1 MSIFCFP
8 CAFVTFSLQSC
19 NTLMPCDRVCGLAA
33 PAEWVSPRRDLGVFN
48 PFAANS
54 SKKVIKNNFPRNRAS
69 RPLAICAFRLRAF
82 AFPAPATGAR
92 FKMAREDRF
101 YAFII
106 AHTSRSRAKVQR
118 IRVDKRS
125 VSIFFASL
133 LLLGVGIFY
142 GLYGL
147 TQQASY
153 WRTHFENQR
162 LRAENERQRQE
173 LEKLNNRVEKVEDT
187 SRKLAEKSGVV
198 DAGTNLPGTGGPA
211 LPMDE
216 MAVATLAAKMSRLEE
231 DMRGH
236 EAILRKRGY
245 TPTVWPVE
253 GTLEAGF
260 GGRRN
265 PFGGGGYEF
274 HSGQD
279 IEAPWGAPVVAGASG
294 RVSFRRLAKRLW
306 TASRH
311 RPWRWLDHSIRPSV
325 THRCRKRT
333 NGRASTVSGQS
344 RLNRSIHRTTSSLRG
359 PYQRSARKSPT
370 ISFIKQ

>member
-1 MSIFCFP
+1 
-8 CAFVTFSLQSC
+8 
-19 NTLMPCDRVCGLAA
+19 
-33 PAEWVSPRRDLGVFN
+33 
-48 PFAANS
+48 
-54 SKKVIKNNFPRNRAS
+54 
-69 RPLAICAFRLRAF
+69 
-82 AFPAPATGAR
+82 
-92 FKMAREDRF
+92 MAREDRF

-198 DAGTNLPGTGGPA
+198 DAGTTVPGTGGPA

-231 DMRGH
+231 DMRAY

-279 IEAPWGAPVVAGASG
+279 IEAQWGAPVIAGASG
-294 RVSFRRLAKRLW
+294 RVSFVGWQNGYGQLVVI
-306 TASRH
+306 
-311 RPWRWLDHSIRPSV
+311 DHGGGLTTRYGHLSHIDVELGQTVERAQLVGKVGS
-325 THRCRKRT
+325 T
-333 NGRASTVSGQS
+333 GRST
-344 RLNRSIHRTTSSLRG
+344 G
-359 PYQRSARKSPT
+359 PHLHYEVRINDQPVNPQQYLVLSNKAAAGVGMN
-370 ISFIKQ
+370 